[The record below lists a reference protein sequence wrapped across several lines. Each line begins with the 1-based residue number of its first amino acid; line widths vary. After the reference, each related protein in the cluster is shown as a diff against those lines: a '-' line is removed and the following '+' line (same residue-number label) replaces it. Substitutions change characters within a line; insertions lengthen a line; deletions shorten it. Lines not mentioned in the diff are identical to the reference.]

1 MAEPHK
7 ALLIADTLT
16 CILLQ
21 VDNNTLLKAQRVCRQ
36 WRDLIQ
42 ASPDLQVKLFF
53 KAALA
58 CPSVDKT
65 PSLNPIF
72 TSGQCSIGNPHAELM
87 KSRKDSSWK
96 RMLVFQPYLRTMLI
110 FEDGS
115 ALSGASPTP
124 FQATVLRFDPEI
136 IKHRDQL
143 RVSQIHCRE
152 LWHSVL
158 SLPIA
163 TRIIDGRDGMGVTLA
178 SWKNILVVSNS
189 YPAELR
195 FLKRM
200 FFDRANRPCA
210 NFYDLV
216 FIRHLWDVQL
226 HRNTVRGRSGQWS
239 EKVPSPL
246 EIWLESVEPWV
257 RVEKQW
263 SLSYPEYEEKSRL

>member
-1 MAEPHK
+1 MAKPHK

-53 KAALA
+53 KAALT

-72 TSGQCSIGNPHAELM
+72 TSGQCSIDERQLF
-87 KSRKDSSWK
+87 DSS
-96 RMLVFQPYLRTMLI
+96 
-110 FEDGS
+110 S
-115 ALSGASPTP
+115 TP
-124 FQATVLRFDPEI
+124 FRATVLRFDPEI

-143 RVSQIHCRE
+143 RVSQIHYRE

-163 TRIIDGRDGMGVTLA
+163 TRIKDGRDGMEVTLA

-189 YPAELR
+189 YPANLR
-195 FLKRM
+195 FLERM
-200 FFDRANRPCA
+200 FFDRAKCA
-210 NFYDLV
+210 DFYDLI
-216 FIRHLWDVQL
+216 FIRHLWDVRL
-226 HRNTVRGRSGQWS
+226 YRNTVRGRSGQWS
-239 EKVPSPL
+239 EKVLSPL

-257 RVEKQW
+257 RVEK
-263 SLSYPEYEEKSRL
+263 